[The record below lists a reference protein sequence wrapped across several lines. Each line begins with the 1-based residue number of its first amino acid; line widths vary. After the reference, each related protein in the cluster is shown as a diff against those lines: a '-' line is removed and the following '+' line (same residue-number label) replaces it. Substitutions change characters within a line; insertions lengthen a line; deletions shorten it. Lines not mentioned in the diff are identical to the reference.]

1 MEVNTDTKTRLEI
14 IERNARSKV
23 AAAHNTVIVRDIKY
37 LKRNVT
43 VPHEPVFI
51 AATEDLGTIRVRA
64 NHLDSVLDY
73 FVEQEKLKKA
83 GALM

>member
-1 MEVNTDTKTRLEI
+1 M
-14 IERNARSKV
+14 
-23 AAAHNTVIVRDIKY
+23 IVRDSNY
-37 LKRNVT
+37 LKRNVV

-51 AATEDLGTIRVRA
+51 SATEDLGSIRVRA
-64 NHLDSVLDY
+64 NHLDAVLDY